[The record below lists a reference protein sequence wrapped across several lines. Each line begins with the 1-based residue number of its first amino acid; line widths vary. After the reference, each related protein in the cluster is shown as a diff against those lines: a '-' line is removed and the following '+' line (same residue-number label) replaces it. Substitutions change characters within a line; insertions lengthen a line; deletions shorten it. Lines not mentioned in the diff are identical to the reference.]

1 LLLFVVIGGGLF
13 GIVVVR
19 RKLSEDDA
27 GVRELP
33 PDVLIAIAR
42 SRDAELTSRESGDRG
57 RRDADESAPRRP
69 PFKDA

>member
-1 LLLFVVIGGGLF
+1 MVWVASLLLFVAVGGGLI

-19 RKLSEDDA
+19 NKLRDDDA

-42 SRDAELTSRESGDRG
+42 SRDAELTSRKTGD
-57 RRDADESAPRRP
+57 EQQ
-69 PFKDA
+69 PFREEP